1 MGKERRAYKR
11 AERGSNKDRRSPL
24 QMKLMKK
31 VR

>member
-11 AERGSNKDRRSPL
+11 AEIGSNKDSRSPL

-31 VR
+31 AR